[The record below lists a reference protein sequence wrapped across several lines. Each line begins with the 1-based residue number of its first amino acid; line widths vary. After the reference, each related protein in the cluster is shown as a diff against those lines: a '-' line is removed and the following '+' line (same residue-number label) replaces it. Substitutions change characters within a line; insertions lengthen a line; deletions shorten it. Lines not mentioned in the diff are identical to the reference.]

1 MSHPVVVV
9 VVTLLRGVVAAQF
22 LMVVVVVVV
31 AASLVLR
38 WISLCSN
45 GPMFPWS
52 RAIYG
57 LHI

>member
-1 MSHPVVVV
+1 MAVVVV
-9 VVTLLRGVVAAQF
+9 ALLHEVVAVQF

-52 RAIYG
+52 QAIYG